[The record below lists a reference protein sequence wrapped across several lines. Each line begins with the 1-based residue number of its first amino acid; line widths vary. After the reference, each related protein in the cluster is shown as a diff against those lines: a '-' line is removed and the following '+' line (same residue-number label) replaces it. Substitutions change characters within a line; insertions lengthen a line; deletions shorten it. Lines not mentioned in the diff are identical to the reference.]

1 MTRPEVND
9 ARRFPPSLK
18 PEIRPNKHAATSG
31 ATASRLNRAHRSRA
45 RAWVPEEGRA
55 PPGAQGSAGRAHGA
69 QGRKNVRMPYTVD
82 LRTVQAPLKEKYRS
96 DPTSALVVTEAHS
109 IPSDLADSRHCTVAP
124 AEFPEV
130 TIRAGLHPG
139 AGGAGDTP
147 CSGDILAS
155 ALAIC
160 EESTLRSVAANM
172 GIELESVHVDVRI
185 HWDFRGTMGVDRDVP
200 VGATSIEMRTQVKV
214 KDGVD
219 PERAK
224 RLLSSA
230 ERYCSTLQ
238 TLRNGVAVA
247 TDFSLA

>member
-1 MTRPEVND
+1 MC
-9 ARRFPPSLK
+9 L
-18 PEIRPNKHAATSG
+18 
-31 ATASRLNRAHRSRA
+31 
-45 RAWVPEEGRA
+45 
-55 PPGAQGSAGRAHGA
+55 
-69 QGRKNVRMPYTVD
+69 MPYTVD
-82 LRTVQAPLKEKYRS
+82 LRNVQAPLKEKYRS
-96 DPTSALVVTEAHS
+96 DPTSALVVTAAHS
-109 IPSDLADSRHCTVAP
+109 TSSDLSDPRHCSAAP
-124 AEFPEV
+124 TEFPELV
-130 TIRAGLHPG
+130 IHSGLHPA

-147 CSGDILAS
+147 CSGDILAT

-172 GIELESVHVDVRI
+172 GVELDSVHVDVRI

-200 VGATSIEMRTQVKV
+200 VGATGIEMRTQVKV

-238 TLRNGVAVA
+238 TLRHGVEVS
-247 TDFSLA
+247 TDFDLE

>member
-1 MTRPEVND
+1 MLHMT
-9 ARRFPPSLK
+9 
-18 PEIRPNKHAATSG
+18 
-31 ATASRLNRAHRSRA
+31 
-45 RAWVPEEGRA
+45 
-55 PPGAQGSAGRAHGA
+55 
-69 QGRKNVRMPYTVD
+69 YTVD
-82 LRTVQAPLKEKYRS
+82 LRSVQAPLKERYRAE
-96 DPTSALVVTEAHS
+96 PASALVVTAAHS
-109 IPSDLADSRHCTVAP
+109 VVSDLSDPRHCTVAP
-124 AEFPEV
+124 TEYPSVA
-130 TIRAGLHPG
+130 IRSGLHPA

-147 CSGDILAS
+147 CSGDILAA

-172 GIELESVHVDVRI
+172 GVELESVNVDVRI

-200 VGATSIEMRTQVKV
+200 VGSTGIEMRTQVKV

-224 RLLSSA
+224 RLLASA

-238 TLRNGVAVA
+238 TLRHGVEVS

>member
-1 MTRPEVND
+1 M
-9 ARRFPPSLK
+9 A
-18 PEIRPNKHAATSG
+18 
-31 ATASRLNRAHRSRA
+31 
-45 RAWVPEEGRA
+45 
-55 PPGAQGSAGRAHGA
+55 
-69 QGRKNVRMPYTVD
+69 YTVD
-82 LRTVQAPLKEKYRS
+82 LRSVQAPLKEKYRS
-96 DPTSALVVTEAHS
+96 DPASALVVTEAQS
-109 IPSDLADSRHCTVAP
+109 IASDLADPRHCTVAP
-124 AEFPEV
+124 SGFPDV
-130 TIRAGLHPG
+130 TIQAGLHPA

-172 GIELESVHVDVRI
+172 GVELESVHVKVRI
-185 HWDFRGTMGVDRDVP
+185 HWDFRGTMGLDRDVP
-200 VGATSIEMRTQVKV
+200 VGATGIEMSTQVKV

-238 TLRNGVAVA
+238 TLRHGVEVSSE
-247 TDFSLA
+247 FLLS

>member
-1 MTRPEVND
+1 MC
-9 ARRFPPSLK
+9 L
-18 PEIRPNKHAATSG
+18 
-31 ATASRLNRAHRSRA
+31 
-45 RAWVPEEGRA
+45 
-55 PPGAQGSAGRAHGA
+55 
-69 QGRKNVRMPYTVD
+69 MPYTVD
-82 LRTVQAPLKEKYRS
+82 LRNVQAPLKEKYRS
-96 DPTSALVVTEAHS
+96 DPTSALVVTAAHS
-109 IPSDLADSRHCTVAP
+109 TSSDPSDPRHCSVAP
-124 AEFPEV
+124 TEFPELV
-130 TIRAGLHPG
+130 IRSGLHPA

-172 GIELESVHVDVRI
+172 GVELDSVHVDVRI

-200 VGATSIEMRTQVKV
+200 VGATGIEMRTQVKV

-224 RLLSSA
+224 RLLASA

-238 TLRNGVAVA
+238 TLRHGVEVS
-247 TDFSLA
+247 TDFALS

>member
-1 MTRPEVND
+1 
-9 ARRFPPSLK
+9 
-18 PEIRPNKHAATSG
+18 
-31 ATASRLNRAHRSRA
+31 
-45 RAWVPEEGRA
+45 
-55 PPGAQGSAGRAHGA
+55 
-69 QGRKNVRMPYTVD
+69 MPYTID
-82 LRTVQAPLKEKYRS
+82 LRSVQAPLKERYRS
-96 DPTSALVVTEAHS
+96 DPASALVVTAAHS
-109 IPSDLADSRHCTVAP
+109 APSDLEDPRHCAVTP
-124 AEFPEV
+124 TEFSHV
-130 TIRAGLHPG
+130 TIRSGLHPA

-172 GIELESVHVDVRI
+172 GVELESVHVDVRI

-200 VGATSIEMRTQVKV
+200 VGATGIEMRTEVKV

-238 TLRNGVAVA
+238 TLRHGVEVFTEFA
-247 TDFSLA
+247 LE

>member
-1 MTRPEVND
+1 M
-9 ARRFPPSLK
+9 
-18 PEIRPNKHAATSG
+18 
-31 ATASRLNRAHRSRA
+31 
-45 RAWVPEEGRA
+45 
-55 PPGAQGSAGRAHGA
+55 
-69 QGRKNVRMPYTVD
+69 RMAYTID

-96 DPTSALVVTEAHS
+96 DPTSALVVTGAHS
-109 IPSDLADSRHCTVAP
+109 IPSDLTDPRHCTVAP
-124 AEFPEV
+124 AEFPTV
-130 TIRAGLHPG
+130 TIRAGLHTA

-155 ALAIC
+155 ALVIC
-160 EESTLRSVAANM
+160 EETTLRSVAANM
-172 GIELESVHVDVRI
+172 GIELESVNVDVRI
-185 HWDFRGTMGVDRDVP
+185 HWDFRGTMGVDRDVA
-200 VGATSIEMRTQVKV
+200 VGATRIEMLTQVRV

-238 TLRNGVAVA
+238 TLRSGVEVA